1 MNSIRFKSAIKITVT
16 VLTCLAIA
24 VLLGGCKNSKFERE
38 FNCDTPMSFS
48 NTKTYKDV
56 LGHFEIDI
64 PKNWKTSLY
73 YDEYQ
78 SKLYTAD
85 TTRNLSESYII
96 DVTWHQGELIIDD
109 DLERLVSEQV
119 GREFNLIPVKAG
131 EGEFLDYPAY
141 YHIST
146 GQKNNM
152 NWHYLQIYLKYEPD
166 EYYTLTS
173 KIYGD
178 ELVTERIC
186 ASFAVF
192 KELDFID

>member
-1 MNSIRFKSAIKITVT
+1 MLRRIKELTKL
-16 VLTCLAIA
+16 VLIA
-24 VLLGGCKNSKFERE
+24 VVFGVVFGSCKNSQFERE
-38 FNCDTPMSFS
+38 FSCETPMSFS

-56 LGHFEIDI
+56 LSHFEIDV

-96 DVTWHQGELIIDD
+96 DVSWHQGELIIDD

-131 EGEFLDYPAY
+131 EGEFLDYPSY

-146 GQKNNM
+146 GKKNNM
-152 NWHYLQIYLKYEPD
+152 SWHYLQIYLKYAPD

-186 ASFAVF
+186 SSFAVF
-192 KELDFID
+192 KELEFID

>member
-1 MNSIRFKSAIKITVT
+1 MKKFAHLIAFI
-16 VLTCLAIA
+16 VLFGL
-24 VLLGGCKNSKFERE
+24 LLGSCKNSQFERE
-38 FNCDTPMSFS
+38 FACETPMSFS

-56 LGHFEIDI
+56 LSHFEIDI

-96 DVTWHQGELIIDD
+96 DVSWHQGELIIDD

-131 EGEFLDYPAY
+131 EGEFHDYPAY

-146 GQKNNM
+146 GKKNNL
-152 NWHYLQIYLKYEPD
+152 NWHYLQIYLKYETD

-186 ASFAVF
+186 ASFAIF
-192 KELDFID
+192 KELEFLD

>member
-1 MNSIRFKSAIKITVT
+1 MNPMPQPIKKITKLILIAAACGV
-16 VLTCLAIA
+16 VLSS
-24 VLLGGCKNSKFERE
+24 CKNSQFERE
-38 FNCDTPMSFS
+38 FSCETPMSFS
-48 NTKTYKDV
+48 NTKRYKDV
-56 LGHFEIDI
+56 LDHFEIDV

-146 GQKNNM
+146 GKKNNM
-152 NWHYLQIYLKYEPD
+152 SWHYLQVYLKYEPD